1 MCWLHKQVFFS
12 LSRRVFI
19 TLLIFN
25 EVLKWGKKNREDLSC
40 FYLFICGTLYI
51 DWKSHLLWI
60 KRTLYII
67 TQTGQLTATFVRET
81 WQRSRDRKK
90 KCATNFF
97 SLFSCGKYNATD
109 GDGYIEF
116 ENRNNYRPESVNGLC
131 KHESW
136 RRGKWLS
143 TYFIYIFQAPS
154 RTCPLPP
161 PKKIIR
167 TLHLY
172 HNPPPK
178 KKWGVKDPP
187 FISWVCATVPSPPSP
202 PKKKS

>member
-1 MCWLHKQVFFS
+1 MELCTSTENRTCCELRGHS
-12 LSRRVFI
+12 ILSH
-19 TLLIFN
+19 N
-25 EVLKWGKKNREDLSC
+25 E
-40 FYLFICGTLYI
+40 
-51 DWKSHLLWI
+51 
-60 KRTLYII
+60 
-67 TQTGQLTATFVRET
+67 TGQLTATFVRET

-143 TYFIYIFQAPS
+143 TFLYIFQAPS

-178 KKWGVKDPP
+178 KKMGSKRPP
-187 FISWVCATVPSPPSP
+187 FHFLGLRNCPLPPPSP
-202 PKKKS
+202 PKKIISTPHPYIHTLQ